1 MDPYAANA
9 RGEGRYPP
17 GIPWK
22 MKNHPEYDLF
32 LFIGQSNMAGRGITG
47 ARWPQPAPELLPG
60 AGYEYR
66 AVSDP
71 GHLHPIAEPFGAAE
85 NRPGG
90 IDEPGRKTGS
100 MVTAFVNAYY
110 AATGTPVIGVS
121 ASVGGSGIA
130 EWQGEED
137 FLSDAIRR
145 WTDTERFLAEQK
157 IPVRHRYMLWCQGE
171 TDGDRGTGPE
181 TYKAKFR
188 AMFAQLQSRGVE
200 NCFLIPIGQY
210 NGIHGY
216 DYTVIH
222 QAQLELAQ
230 EVPGV
235 VLASD
240 GFGAMQARGLM
251 KDSYHYYQQA
261 YNEVG
266 TEAGKMA
273 GNFVNAKQG

>member
-1 MDPYAANA
+1 MQMNS
-9 RGEGRYPP
+9 EF
-17 GIPWK
+17 
-22 MKNHPEYDLF
+22 DLF
-32 LFIGQSNMAGRGITG
+32 LFIGQSNMAGRGITSE
-47 ARWPQPAPELLPG
+47 RWSQPAPVLVPG

-71 GHLHPIAEPFGAAE
+71 GCLHPIAEPFGAAE

-90 IDEPGRKTGS
+90 IEEPGRKTGS
-100 MVTAFVNAYY
+100 LVTAFVNAYY
-110 AATGTPVIGVS
+110 AETDTPVIGVS

-130 EWQGEED
+130 EWQGKGD

-145 WTDTERFLAEQK
+145 WNDARQFLTARG

-171 TDGDRGTGPE
+171 TDGDRGTAPE
-181 TYKAKFR
+181 TYKAQFG
-188 AMFAQLQSRGVE
+188 AMFAQCQGQGVE
-200 NCFLIPIGQY
+200 NCFLIPIGRY
-210 NGIHGY
+210 NGIHGF
-216 DYTVIH
+216 DYTAIH
-222 QAQLELAQ
+222 QAQLELARDL
-230 EVPGV
+230 PGV

-266 TEAGKMA
+266 TEAGRTV
-273 GNFVNAKQG
+273 GRFVNKKQG